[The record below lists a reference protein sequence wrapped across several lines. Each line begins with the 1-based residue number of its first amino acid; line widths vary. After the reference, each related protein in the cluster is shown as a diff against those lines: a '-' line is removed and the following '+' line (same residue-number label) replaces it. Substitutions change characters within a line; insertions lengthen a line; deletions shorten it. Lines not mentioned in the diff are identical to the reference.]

1 MLNNTHFI
9 NSKEKIICAKFN
21 GTLKSPV
28 ETISVIIYL
37 LTHSHSAQEMT

>member
-1 MLNNTHFI
+1 MLKVHWLNLF
-9 NSKEKIICAKFN
+9 AKFSI
-21 GTLKSPV
+21 TERMAV